1 MDQPVTPIPNY
12 QEKEN
17 KIENGNLS
25 YAESMKNASVIF
37 LFSSDYDS
45 NTNLV
50 KWCNKKGLE

>member
-25 YAESMKNASVIF
+25 YVESMKNASVIF

-50 KWCNKKGLE
+50 K